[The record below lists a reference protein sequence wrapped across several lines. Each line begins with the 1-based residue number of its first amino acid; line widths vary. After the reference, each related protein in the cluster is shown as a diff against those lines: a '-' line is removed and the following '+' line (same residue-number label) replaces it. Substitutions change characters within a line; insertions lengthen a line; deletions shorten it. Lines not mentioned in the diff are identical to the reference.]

1 MENILSFIQQYDK
14 LLEILTFIFMAIF
27 SILIYKKTGDI
38 SIIKEVFRDM
48 KYKTE
53 NTLPTTQGQSFSN
66 YKEVYRLN
74 KATGQLEKTQEVL
87 DIREIVK
94 SSLCTAL
101 DSILDRFLPTANG
114 DTEDIAIINAMQDDL
129 DTMQEN
135 FNIIEDIKLRY
146 KLADDL
152 SPMQVFDE
160 LAKIKSN
167 VDATIKEK
175 QKNVETE
182 EKPNA

>member
-175 QKNVETE
+175 QKM
-182 EKPNA
+182 

>member
-1 MENILSFIQQYDK
+1 MENFLSFIQEYDK
-14 LLEILTFIFMAIF
+14 LLNILSFIFMAIF
-27 SILIYKKTGDI
+27 SILIYKRTGDVNI
-38 SIIKEVFRDM
+38 LKEVFRDM

-53 NTLPTTQGQSFSN
+53 NTLPPTKGQTFSN

-74 KATGQLEKTQEVL
+74 KATGQLEKTNDLL

-101 DSILDRFLPTANG
+101 DSILDRFLPIANEET
-114 DTEDIAIINAMQDDL
+114 DDIAIVNAMQDDL

-135 FNIIEDIKLRY
+135 FNIIEDIKERY
-146 KLADDL
+146 KLASDL
-152 SPMQVFDE
+152 SPKQVFEE
-160 LAKIKSN
+160 LAKIKTN
-167 VDATIKEK
+167 VDETIKEK